1 MKILFLINTVTS
13 YQNNFYNELSKREK
27 IKVIVLNKNYKN
39 YNFKISENFY
49 EFIEEEYDKKNKIK
63 NIIDNF
69 GPSSIIFGGYRLK
82 YIFFIKKIIQNK
94 NIKVYYWLERFDI
107 SKSMKISILNLLF
120 KRLLSKSHGILAIGQ
135 EAKNFYKRYN
145 KNVIN
150 LPYSIKYSKKIKKTK
165 FKNKKIRFLFVGQLI
180 YRKGID
186 LIINLLK
193 KNQYQN
199 FEIKIVGEGI
209 YSKEILNLSKKNKNI
224 AYFKFQNLT
233 KLKKIYL
240 NSDVMIF
247 PSRFDGWG
255 VVALEAMNYMLAI
268 ISSQNVGVK
277 EVFPKKK
284 IIIKPT
290 EKELDKKIKFLL
302 KNPELIKNLGIQNKT
317 SLKNS
322 ICNSKN
328 SVKIFIKYIKT

>member
-1 MKILFLINTVTS
+1 MTVLI
-13 YQNNFYNELSKREK
+13 R
-27 IKVIVLNKNYKN
+27 
-39 YNFKISENFY
+39 
-49 EFIEEEYDKKNKIK
+49 
-63 NIIDNF
+63 
-69 GPSSIIFGGYRLK
+69 
-82 YIFFIKKIIQNK
+82 NK
-94 NIKVYYWLERFDI
+94 NIKVYYWLERFDV
-107 SKSMKISILNLLF
+107 SKSIKISILNLLF
-120 KRLLSKSHGILAIGQ
+120 KKLLPKSNGILAIGQ
-135 EAKNFYKRYN
+135 EAKKFYEKYN

-193 KNQYQN
+193 KNQYEN

-209 YSKEILNLSKKNKNI
+209 YNKEILNLSKKNKNI
-224 AYFKFQNLT
+224 KYFKFQNLT
-233 KLKKIYL
+233 ELKKIYL

-284 IIIKPT
+284 IIIKPI
-290 EKELDKKIKFLL
+290 EKDLDKKIKFLL
-302 KNPELIKNLGIQNKT
+302 KNPELIKKLGIQNNT

-322 ICNSKN
+322 ICNSEN
-328 SVKIFIKYIKT
+328 SVKKFIKYIKT